1 MERRNKLKLINEKE
15 LDSIKG
21 GGVPPVLVI
30 VVVSAVVV
38 FLAGVIDGITNP
50 EKCN

>member
-1 MERRNKLKLINEKE
+1 MQDLN
-15 LDSIKG
+15 SIKG
-21 GGVPPVLVI
+21 GAVSPVLV
-30 VVVSAVVV
+30 VVAVSAFIV

>member
-1 MERRNKLKLINEKE
+1 MKLINDNE

-30 VVVSAVVV
+30 VVVSAIVV

>member
-1 MERRNKLKLINEKE
+1 MKLIKLDE

-30 VVVSAVVV
+30 VAVSAFIV

>member
-1 MERRNKLKLINEKE
+1 MKLINDKD

-30 VVVSAVVV
+30 VAISAIVV

>member
-1 MERRNKLKLINEKE
+1 MKLINEKE

-21 GGVPPVLVI
+21 GAVSPVLV
-30 VVVSAVVV
+30 VVIVSAVVV
-38 FLAGVIDGITNP
+38 FLAGVIDGFTNP

>member
-1 MERRNKLKLINEKE
+1 MKLINNKE

-30 VVVSAVVV
+30 VAVSAFIV

-50 EKCN
+50 ERCN

>member
-1 MERRNKLKLINEKE
+1 MKLINDKE

-21 GGVPPVLVI
+21 GGVPPVVVI
-30 VVVSAVVV
+30 IVVSAVIV